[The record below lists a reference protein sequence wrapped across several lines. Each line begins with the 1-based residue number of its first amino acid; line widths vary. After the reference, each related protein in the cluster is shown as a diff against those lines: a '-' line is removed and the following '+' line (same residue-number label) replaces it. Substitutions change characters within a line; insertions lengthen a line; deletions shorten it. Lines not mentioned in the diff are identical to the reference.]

1 MTETIIHLHAADSL
15 RRSREPVTCGV
26 PFPKGMLKKS
36 SGVQLLDA
44 GSQRVPLQKRIL
56 DTWSDGSALAVAG
69 LARGRG
75 RLSSYSERDRSN

>member
-56 DTWSDGSALAVAG
+56 DTWSDGSA
-69 LARGRG
+69 RGCCWTG
-75 RLSSYSERDRSN
+75 KGPGEIIVL